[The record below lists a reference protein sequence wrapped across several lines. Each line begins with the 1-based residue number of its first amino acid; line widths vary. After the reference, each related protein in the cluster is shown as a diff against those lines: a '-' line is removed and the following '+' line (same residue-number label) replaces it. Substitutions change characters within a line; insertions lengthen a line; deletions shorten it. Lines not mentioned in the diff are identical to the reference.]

1 MAKVSDIFEFIDS
14 FAPFESAMDF
24 DNVGVLVGDKNAEVK
39 RCLVALDVTN
49 SVINEAKLL
58 KATLII
64 SHHSVIFNAIKTLSI
79 NSIPYALAQNEIS
92 VICAHTNLD
101 MAPFGVNTCLAKA
114 LSLRNLKALSY
125 YDSGQGALP
134 MGLVGELERD
144 FWDADFAEFVK
155 FRLNCA
161 GIRYTNLNK
170 TIRKVAVCSGAGGD
184 LIDEAIGQNV
194 DAFVTGEIKHHEIL
208 SAVKNGICVVD
219 VGHFKS
225 EDIVIAPLVEKLSER
240 FKNVEFFKSKT
251 CTDTVEYI

>member
-24 DNVGVLVGDKNAEVK
+24 DNVGILVGDKNAEVK

-144 FWDADFAEFVK
+144 LD
-155 FRLNCA
+155 
-161 GIRYTNLNK
+161 
-170 TIRKVAVCSGAGGD
+170 RKS
-184 LIDEAIGQNV
+184 
-194 DAFVTGEIKHHEIL
+194 
-208 SAVKNGICVVD
+208 VV
-219 VGHFKS
+219 
-225 EDIVIAPLVEKLSER
+225 
-240 FKNVEFFKSKT
+240 
-251 CTDTVEYI
+251 

>member
-1 MAKVSDIFEFIDS
+1 MAKVSDIFELIDS

-24 DNVGVLVGDKNAEVK
+24 DNVGILVGDKNAEVK

-170 TIRKVAVCSGAGGD
+170 TIRKVAVCSGAGGN
-184 LIDEAIGQNV
+184 LIDEAILRYLKCRCFCYRRN
-194 DAFVTGEIKHHEIL
+194 
-208 SAVKNGICVVD
+208 
-219 VGHFKS
+219 
-225 EDIVIAPLVEKLSER
+225 
-240 FKNVEFFKSKT
+240 
-251 CTDTVEYI
+251 

>member
-1 MAKVSDIFEFIDS
+1 MAKVSDIFELIDS

-24 DNVGVLVGDKNAEVK
+24 DNVGILVGDKNAEVK

-170 TIRKVAVCSGAGGD
+170 TIRKVAVCSGAGGKCRCFCYRR
-184 LIDEAIGQNV
+184 N
-194 DAFVTGEIKHHEIL
+194 
-208 SAVKNGICVVD
+208 
-219 VGHFKS
+219 
-225 EDIVIAPLVEKLSER
+225 
-240 FKNVEFFKSKT
+240 
-251 CTDTVEYI
+251 

>member
-1 MAKVSDIFEFIDS
+1 MAKVSDIFELIDS

-24 DNVGVLVGDKNAEVK
+24 DNVGILVGDKNAEVK

-144 FWDADFAEFVK
+144 FWGADFAEFVK

-161 GIRYTNLNK
+161 GVRYTNLNK

-184 LIDEAIGQNV
+184 LIDEAISQNV

-208 SAVKNGICVVD
+208 SAVKNGICV